1 VEHSAPAI
9 TPDASGDRRSSFNR
23 WWPVAMNLWIAA
35 VILLFCVL
43 RVFDSNTARRIFHS
57 LAAR

>member
-1 VEHSAPAI
+1 VEHNAPAKN
-9 TPDASGDRRSSFNR
+9 PDTGSAVSSKFDRA
-23 WWPVAMNLWIAA
+23 WALAMNLWIAA
-35 VILLFCVL
+35 VILLFFVL